1 MSEDQLNL
9 PRKLFGV
16 PQSSVELL
24 LEERDRMLD
33 LAERRIKAAEGRAS
47 ELEAELR
54 MKEQALATMTEE
66 RAAEAEA
73 RVQEVEAEPSVRPNA
88 VAVELSKVVTA
99 AGESTAQII
108 EAWTQTR
115 DRIEQADRLWTDVH
129 AEVVRF
135 ATWRED
141 VEPLIR
147 EVREAIVG
155 ARSSID
161 DVPQRVEQALAPA
174 AEAMAAVGI
183 GMSRFAD
190 ATPLPGA
197 GPSEAPAAPE
207 DHSDADAGEVLG
219 G

>member
-47 ELEAELR
+47 ELEGELR
-54 MKEQALATMTEE
+54 MKEQALATMVEE
-66 RAAEAEA
+66 RAAEADA
-73 RVQEVEAEPSVRPNA
+73 RAKEVDAEPSVRPQV
-88 VAVELSKVVTA
+88 VAEELSKVVTA
-99 AGESTAQII
+99 AGDSTAQII
-108 EAWTQTR
+108 QAWTETR

-129 AEVVRF
+129 AEIVRF

-155 ARSSID
+155 ARASID
-161 DVPQRVEQALAPA
+161 EVPQRVEQALAPA
-174 AEAMAAVGI
+174 AEAMAAVGS

-190 ATPLPGA
+190 ATPLPA
-197 GPSEAPAAPE
+197 WRDPSPPAEPE
-207 DHSDADAGEVLG
+207 LEDQPDHGEVLG
-219 G
+219 D

>member
-33 LAERRIKAAEGRAS
+33 LAERRVKAAEGRAS

-54 MKEQALATMTEE
+54 TKEEALATVAEE

-73 RVQEVEAEPSVRPNA
+73 RAREAESEPSVRPQV
-88 VAVELSKVVTA
+88 VAEELTKVVTA
-99 AGESTAQII
+99 AGDSTAQII
-108 EAWTQTR
+108 QAWNETR

-155 ARSSID
+155 ARASID

-174 AEAMAAVGI
+174 AEAMAAVGS

-190 ATPLPGA
+190 ATPLPERR
-197 GPSEAPAAPE
+197 PSSPPAEREFDDHPDEGEA
-207 DHSDADAGEVLG
+207 LG